1 MNFEPVSATARLPR
15 FRSSR
20 LASPDLIS
28 SRSLTAEAVVVAVV
42 LAVLSAVPL
51 WLLRSPNSGGSAA
64 GTALL
69 ATSVA
74 ILVMGALCMVIR
86 AVATVRSAW
95 SVKHRTILLAK
106 AYADRDSV
114 ILAAADLRGITQVLG
129 DKASVARARPA
140 LTSDTLRLTHQT
152 QLDLE
157 SLLRELASD
166 RETLYREGEHNC
178 AGLLDAEQAG
188 RRALLE
194 ADMILTRLGRPLPMA
209 RGTEHQATPVK
220 FRRYEV
226 DE

>member
-1 MNFEPVSATARLPR
+1 MFVTARLPR
-15 FRSSR
+15 FRSSWR
-20 LASPDLIS
+20 ESPDLIS
-28 SRSLTAEAVVVAVV
+28 SRSLAAEAVVVAVV

-51 WLLRSPNSGGSAA
+51 RLLSSPNSGGSAA

-86 AVATVRSAW
+86 AVAAVRSARALQW
-95 SVKHRTILLAK
+95 SHKRSTFLLAK
-106 AYADRDSV
+106 AYADRDAV

-129 DKASVARARPA
+129 DEASVARERPA
-140 LTSDTLRLTHQT
+140 LTNDTLRLTHQI

-157 SLLRELASD
+157 SLLRELASE

-178 AGLLDAEQAG
+178 AGLLDAERAG

-194 ADMILTRLGRPLPMA
+194 ADMTLTRLGWPLPMA